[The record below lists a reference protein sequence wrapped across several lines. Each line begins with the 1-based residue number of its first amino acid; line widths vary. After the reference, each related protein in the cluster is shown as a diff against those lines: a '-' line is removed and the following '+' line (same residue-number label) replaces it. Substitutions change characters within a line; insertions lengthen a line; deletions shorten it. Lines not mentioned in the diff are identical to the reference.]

1 MFGRKRSKPIEVNTL
16 DDLKPLLAEG
26 KPVLLDFWQPGCR
39 NCKIMDGIVSE
50 LAEEYG
56 DSARVV
62 KVDVTRVTGAVQ
74 AFSVK
79 ATPTFLLLA
88 RPAAPVAKKKA
99 KRREAPAACGR
110 RSSPRR
116 PLARLRDGA
125 QGPDDPGPG
134 RGRGGQ
140 GRVGPGHRAP
150 PRPHDFRLRPGL

>member
-1 MFGRKRSKPIEVNTL
+1 MFGRKRSKPVEVNSL

-62 KVDVTRVTGAVQ
+62 KVDVTRVTAAVQ
-74 AFSVK
+74 TFSIK
-79 ATPTFLLLA
+79 ATPTFLLLG

-99 KRREAPAACGR
+99 KRREPAAAAAG
-110 RSSPRR
+110 
-116 PLARLRDGA
+116 D
-125 QGPDDPGPG
+125 
-134 RGRGGQ
+134 
-140 GRVGPGHRAP
+140 RAP
-150 PRPHDFRLRPGL
+150 VARWRASGMVRKDQMTRALEGAGAVRVE